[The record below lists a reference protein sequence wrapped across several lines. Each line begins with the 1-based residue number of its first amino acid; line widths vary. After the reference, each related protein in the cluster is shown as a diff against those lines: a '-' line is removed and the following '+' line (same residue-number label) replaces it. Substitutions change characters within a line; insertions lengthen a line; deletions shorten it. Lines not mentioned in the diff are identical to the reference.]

1 MVRDVSLKR
10 AAAFLTLAA
19 LASCGNVDNNQ
30 TGQRTVGT
38 KGEAMTAEWVDRQQI
53 EDLQRLYAKATDT
66 IGLATPE
73 DVEAGRAIY
82 HRIYTPDVNIR
93 TSNTGADP
101 LTASS
106 PDEWVD
112 VVYDA
117 LKDYTG
123 TQHLIGTQLVDL
135 NGDEAHME
143 SYVNAWHK
151 YDDGRVY
158 FFLGTYISKARRT
171 AQGWK
176 IYDMNL
182 RHDTSGTA
190 QTE

>member
-1 MVRDVSLKR
+1 MTRIGLIFCLLIIGVSTNAQGHKETR
-10 AAAFLTLAA
+10 
-19 LASCGNVDNNQ
+19 NVSDLL
-30 TGQRTVGT
+30 
-38 KGEAMTAEWVDRQQI
+38 EI
-53 EDLQRLYAKATDT
+53 EYLQRHYARATDA
-66 IGLATPE
+66 I
-73 DVEAGRAIY
+73 GRATEQDVATGRTLY
-82 HRIYTPDVNIR
+82 HQIFTPDVKIR

-123 TQHLIGTQLVDL
+123 TQHLIGTQVAEL
-135 NGDEAHME
+135 NGDEATLE

-151 YDDGRVY
+151 NSDGTVY
-158 FFLGTYISKARRT
+158 YFLGTYIDKVRRT
-171 AQGWK
+171 DKGWQ

-182 RHDTSGTA
+182 RMDTSGTVET
-190 QTE
+190 Q